1 MNAFGRVVDTSNFQ
15 RGGLMDLEG
24 APTATYPSIS
34 PQSLHSALEMLM
46 YQRGMQQMPPD
57 SLIYTLNASGGCVPI
72 CAAEI
77 TPPRTVEWIYLMH
90 AHGGNNPRNVSVFAE
105 NPENVFV
112 CMMVHSGAS
121 SWWGAQNMQDAYF
134 TALDPTNVIP
144 NANALL
150 IYGPHT
156 TLAITRQARIAVE
169 IS

>member
-1 MNAFGRVVDTSNFQ
+1 MNGFGRVVDTSDFQ

-24 APTATYPSIS
+24 APPTTYPSIS
-34 PQSLHSALEMLM
+34 PQSFHNPLEMFM
-46 YQRGMQQMPPD
+46 HQRGEFQMPPD
-57 SLIYTLNASGGCVPI
+57 SLTFTLSASGGCVPI

-90 AHGGNNPRNVSVFAE
+90 AHGGNNPKNVSVYAE
-105 NPENVFV
+105 NPENVYV
-112 CMMVHSGAS
+112 CMMVYSGAS
-121 SWWGAQNMQDAYF
+121 SLWAAQYMQDAF
-134 TALDPTNVIP
+134 FAALDPSNVIP